1 MSLPDHRDS
10 PRLARDALVLGP
22 SAALNRDPTTT
33 PSVNDPTQT
42 VPQVC
47 VPQQPTTAEPPRLVS
62 RSGQLQEQG
71 FSVEVA
77 ERIAAPQR
85 SSTRTI
91 YKSKWALFEKWC
103 RENSVDF
110 STPSVKQISD
120 FFMYLHQDLNRRH
133 STIDGYRTAIVDTL
147 GPTAHHIAHNADL
160 HRLIRNLPR
169 WNLSVVLNEFTKA
182 PFEPM
187 KDTDLKHLTLK
198 TAFLLALAF
207 GKRRSEIHA
216 WVANKVSN
224 LGQWEK
230 VALFP
235 SSDFIAKNQ
244 LAREGSQSV
253 SPVTIP
259 ALTTIVDRQFKE
271 DRTLCPVLALRY
283 YLDRTKDLFI
293 SFKKGHTSD
302 IRPAT
307 LSSWLKQTILLCYK
321 QADQQ
326 ALDLVQVKA
335 HDIRAFAASKAFYGG
350 VSVDQIMQACHW
362 KAHNTFTNF
371 YLKDLTWSDTDNNMY
386 LGPVVAAQQVLD
398 PSPQTSCPRKEKK
411 GGGGAHPLQPSLQE
425 SLPGSRYSFTFKM
438 LRVRSF
444 CFLVIK

>member
-1 MSLPDHRDS
+1 MLVATDNSTVVAYINKQGGTHSAEMCALLWRIMTWCHHFPITLKARHIPGCLNVMANLLSRSNQVQSTEWSLHPQVFKQISQKWFTPNCQLQLSDHTNS
-10 PRLARDALVLGP
+10 PRLAGDALVLGP

-33 PSVNDPTQT
+33 PGVDNTPQA
-42 VPQVC
+42 VPQLR
-47 VPQQPTTAEPPRLVS
+47 VPQEPAAPQLPRLVS

-120 FFMYLHQDLNRRH
+120 FFMYLYQDLNRR
-133 STIDGYRTAIVDTL
+133 
-147 GPTAHHIAHNADL
+147 P
-160 HRLIRNLPR
+160 HRLLSSFHRDRPKSTRNLPK
-169 WNLSVVLNEFTKA
+169 WNLSVVLNELTKA

-198 TAFLLALAF
+198 TAFLLALAS
-207 GKRRSEIHA
+207 GKRRSKIHA

-230 VALFP
+230 VALFS

-244 LAREGSQSV
+244 PAREGSQSV

-271 DRTLCPVLALRY
+271 DRTLCPVRALRY
-283 YLDRTKDLFI
+283 YLARTKDLRG
-293 SFKKGHTSD
+293 SRSLH
-302 IRPAT
+302 
-307 LSSWLKQTILLCYK
+307 
-321 QADQQ
+321 
-326 ALDLVQVKA
+326 
-335 HDIRAFAASKAFYGG
+335 
-350 VSVDQIMQACHW
+350 
-362 KAHNTFTNF
+362 F
-371 YLKDLTWSDTDNNMY
+371 YL
-386 LGPVVAAQQVLD
+386 
-398 PSPQTSCPRKEKK
+398 
-411 GGGGAHPLQPSLQE
+411 LQE
-425 SLPGSRYSFTFKM
+425 RTYL
-438 LRVRSF
+438 
-444 CFLVIK
+444 

>member
-1 MSLPDHRDS
+1 M
-10 PRLARDALVLGP
+10 
-22 SAALNRDPTTT
+22 
-33 PSVNDPTQT
+33 
-42 VPQVC
+42 
-47 VPQQPTTAEPPRLVS
+47 
-62 RSGQLQEQG
+62 
-71 FSVEVA
+71 EVA

-85 SSTRTI
+85 PSTRTI

-103 RENSVDF
+103 RENLVDF
-110 STPSVKQISD
+110 SNPSVKQVSD
-120 FFMYLHQDLNRRH
+120 FFMYLYQDLYRRP

-147 GPTAHHIAHNADL
+147 GPAGHHIAQNSDL
-160 HRLIRNLPR
+160 HRLLSSFHRDHPKSSRNLPK
-169 WNLSVVLNEFTKA
+169 WNLSVVLNELTKA

-198 TAFLLALAF
+198 TDFLLPLAS
-207 GKRRSEIHA
+207 GKRHSEIHA

-235 SSDFIAKNQ
+235 SSDFMAKNQ
-244 LAREGSQSV
+244 LARGSQSV

-271 DRTLCPVLALRY
+271 DRTLCPVRALRY
-283 YLDRTKDLFI
+283 YLDRTKYLRGSRSLLFI

-307 LSSWLKQTILLCYK
+307 VSSWLKQTILLCYK

-335 HDIRAFAASKAFYGG
+335 HDIRAFKASKDFYGG
-350 VSVDQIMQACHW
+350 ISVDQIMQACHW

-371 YLKDLTWSDTDNNMY
+371 
-386 LGPVVAAQQVLD
+386 
-398 PSPQTSCPRKEKK
+398 
-411 GGGGAHPLQPSLQE
+411 
-425 SLPGSRYSFTFKM
+425 
-438 LRVRSF
+438 
-444 CFLVIK
+444 